1 MSYLLHDWGHMSVG
15 ASASTYRAPEV
26 KIPSNFC
33 SYLNQTKPAVVPQ
46 GFLESHHH
54 TGWAPTRICFKWRRD
69 EGDHFSC
76 QIRNGGLA
84 CRRLAGVLGSNKFIK
99 DWPGKGNAC
108 SSPTLIWFHF
118 NEQSYSAQ
126 ALFQIFLWRF
136 QETYF
141 AAQCFA
147 FFLLWP
153 HPVATNSPTV
163 TGMFILSLSTQL
175 QIQCMYCQFFTSV
188 FERGLVNLSLYLN

>member
-1 MSYLLHDWGHMSVG
+1 MFYLLHDWGHMSVG
-15 ASASTYRAPEV
+15 ASASTYRAPEG

-99 DWPGKGNAC
+99 DWPGTRGC
-108 SSPTLIWFHF
+108 MFIMIWLHF

-126 ALFQIFLWRF
+126 ALFQIFLNFRKLTL
-136 QETYF
+136 QHNVSLSS
-141 AAQCFA
+141 CFA
-147 FFLLWP
+147 HILL
-153 HPVATNSPTV
+153 
-163 TGMFILSLSTQL
+163 L
-175 QIQCMYCQFFTSV
+175 QTLPQ
-188 FERGLVNLSLYLN
+188 

>member
-1 MSYLLHDWGHMSVG
+1 MFYLLHDWGHMSVG

-99 DWPGKGNAC
+99 DWPGTRGC
-108 SSPTLIWFHF
+108 MFIMIWLHF
-118 NEQSYSAQ
+118 NKQSYSAQ
-126 ALFQIFLWRF
+126 ASFQIYVHFRKLTL
-136 QETYF
+136 QHNASLSSYF
-141 AAQCFA
+141 AHI
-147 FFLLWP
+147 LL
-153 HPVATNSPTV
+153 
-163 TGMFILSLSTQL
+163 L
-175 QIQCMYCQFFTSV
+175 QTLPQ
-188 FERGLVNLSLYLN
+188 